1 MPLPDS
7 ILGQPSED
15 PAHPAATMVLAPQQ
29 PLGLSWYDGLDV
41 DAYLSAGYLYRRL
54 QAPDLAVGL
63 EDINV
68 FVVDTA
74 QLVFAAEATRPYD
87 VGFTFELVGRHA
99 LLRRTD
105 TYGMGLRQLNL
116 STVLP
121 LHRGLTV
128 QAGRFDSRLGSESL
142 PGYASVY
149 DTGATFLRANLQ
161 HSSGLL
167 FGSMPTLLTGVRL
180 GLLLTSVWQLDA
192 LVANGWQSSWL
203 DNNLAKTFGL
213 QLGGAWANG
222 TQLAVHYLLGAERPS
237 NNVALRH
244 LGNVVLSRA
253 TRWGGL
259 KAEGLL
265 ATQQNGAAPQWR
277 LGAQVSARLN
287 VSQRS
292 GLSLRAEYLD
302 NRRGWDASAD
312 QDPRLP
318 TYLTAQPAEIVAL
331 TVTPS
336 LQLHDSLV
344 LQVEGRYDGLLR
356 AGPVSRTR
364 ALVGANGHRAA
375 AMSLGAALLF
385 VF

>member
-1 MPLPDS
+1 MPDA

-29 PLGLSWYDGLDV
+29 AQGLSWYDGLDV

-63 EDINV
+63 EDLSA

-99 LLRRTD
+99 LLRRSD
-105 TYGMGLRQLNL
+105 TYGLGLRQLHL

-149 DTGATFLRANLQ
+149 DTGAAFLRANLQ
-161 HSSGLL
+161 HSNGLL
-167 FGSMPTLLTGVRL
+167 FNSMPTLLTGVRL
-180 GLLLTSVWQLDA
+180 GLQLTAVWQLDA

-203 DNNLAKTFGL
+203 DNNSAKTVGL
-213 QLGGAWANG
+213 QLGGTWANG
-222 TQLAVHYLLGAERPS
+222 TQLAVHYLLGAERPN
-237 NNVALRH
+237 NNVALRQ
-244 LGNVVLSRA
+244 LGDVVVSKT

-259 KAEGLL
+259 KAEGLV
-265 ATQQNGAAPQWR
+265 AMQQKKAAPQWR
-277 LGAQVSARLN
+277 LGGLLSARLN
-287 VSQRS
+287 VSQRG

-318 TYLTAQPAEIVAL
+318 TYLTTQPAEIVAL
-331 TVTPS
+331 TLTPS

-344 LQVEGRYDGLLR
+344 LQVEGRYEGPLR
-356 AGPVSRTR
+356 PIFHGAPISR
-364 ALVGANGHRAA
+364 NSAA
-375 AMSLGAALLF
+375 T
-385 VF
+385 